1 MEASQQEF
9 LTEIYEAPTIT
20 VSDLIQAGVRLGRSS
35 ECARPCL
42 SAEVKQRALEY
53 LRHAPE
59 CTRSPNTHSTAAC
72 WPGSPWKA
80 RLETLASSS
89 PTCAV
94 GTPAANARESCPLSK
109 WPERVSRPIMSLA
122 RRSAMGGELLDCHL
136 RCSLFRSRAVA
147 CRTGQFHPV
156 RAALLDPLHRT
167 AGNPKCISHYSGAYQ
182 ELVSSG
188 RAVLL
193 VIEENHTDP
202 AGGYEG
208 GAAMAQCA
216 VRDAGSIGYP

>member
-1 MEASQQEF
+1 MALLSILAGCASMEASQQEF

-35 ECARPCL
+35 ECARPRL

-72 WPGSPWKA
+72 WPGPPWKA
-80 RLETLASSS
+80 RLGTLASSA
-89 PTCAV
+89 PTCAM

-136 RCSLFRSRAVA
+136 RCSLFCSRAVA
-147 CRTGQFHPV
+147 CRNVYRITPAPI
-156 RAALLDPLHRT
+156 RSLSAAAAP
-167 AGNPKCISHYSGAYQ
+167 CCW
-182 ELVSSG
+182 SS
-188 RAVLL
+188 RKATLTQPSP
-193 VIEENHTDP
+193 N
-202 AGGYEG
+202 
-208 GAAMAQCA
+208 
-216 VRDAGSIGYP
+216 S